1 MKIVQKTRK
10 FFFDQILSQ
19 IQNTPKKVKT
29 FLNVFSFYS
38 KENPRIF
45 EILQKIKNN
54 PEIFRTRYGLLESI
68 IIELKNQKTVLVFL
82 KILLNLLCFSFWI
95 KYFDSELSEK
105 TKKKIKEKIKSTISF
120 SPKDLANQYE
130 VLYSYIDDLN
140 FLSKT
145 FFID

>member
-1 MKIVQKTRK
+1 MGYYILVRKKIKTTIHVLKINLRQKNNNSMKIVQKTRK

-82 KILLNLLCFSFWI
+82 KILLNLLWFSFWI

-105 TKKKIKEKIKSTISF
+105 TKKKIKEKIKS
-120 SPKDLANQYE
+120 
-130 VLYSYIDDLN
+130 
-140 FLSKT
+140 
-145 FFID
+145 

>member
-105 TKKKIKEKIKSTISF
+105 TKKK
-120 SPKDLANQYE
+120 N
-130 VLYSYIDDLN
+130 
-140 FLSKT
+140 
-145 FFID
+145 